1 MINNQKYIFLYALLL
16 TIFVFNLG
24 IFMGY
29 MLESSR
35 VGKINMMYLNSEI
48 ELLDQITQKDAL
60 NVLDLNCSLLVKENI
75 KFGDK
80 IFQEALQIEK
90 YELANRINSEI
101 VFQHKRF
108 DLLRALFWINS
119 ITIKQKC
126 NSQYHNV
133 VYFYKYNNP
142 TLEQQTKQKFFSNVL
157 KEIKDKKGSQ
167 IMLIPIA
174 ADNDLPSINL
184 LTEKYGIID
193 LPVILID
200 EKVKVT
206 DVKSMEDIEKYLI

>member
-35 VGKINMMYLNSEI
+35 VGKINTMYLNSEI

-108 DLLRALFWINS
+108 DLLRALFWVNS

-142 TLEQQTKQKFFSNVL
+142 TLEQQTKQKFFSSVL

-174 ADNDLPSINL
+174 ADNDISSINL